1 MAHSVA
7 SWYLN
12 TLDPYSPH
20 VRNIEGRLRHP
31 VHVVTRRILYGNVH
45 ATTTSS
51 NATVEEDSDR
61 MNGFGGS
68 SSSSRNNS
76 HTNLNRGGGSGGG
89 DNLEALFNDD
99 DAEIK
104 EGPDTLSRRSAARME
119 AFLASCAVALRDEE
133 QSHQQHQHDPH
144 NRGGAAST
152 SDNGKIGGDGSTVDG
167 SHRVEN
173 GKKVDKISPLDGGK
187 SSIARARSNSSC
199 KPKRCRQIDMRDLLL
214 RLEIYCRT

>member
-1 MAHSVA
+1 M
-7 SWYLN
+7 
-12 TLDPYSPH
+12 
-20 VRNIEGRLRHP
+20 
-31 VHVVTRRILYGNVH
+31 H
-45 ATTTSS
+45 ATTTTTS
-51 NATVEEDSDR
+51 NATEEEDSDR
-61 MNGFGGS
+61 MNGGGGG
-68 SSSSRNNS
+68 SSSRNNS
-76 HTNLNRGGGSGGG
+76 HTNLNRGGSSGGGGVG

-144 NRGGAAST
+144 SRGGSAST
-152 SDNGKIGGDGSTVDG
+152 SGNGKIGGDGSTVDG

-187 SSIARARSNSSC
+187 SSVVRARSNSSC